1 MEKIV
6 LRLKELRGEEPQ
18 AKFAAKLELPQQTY
32 SRYES
37 GKSEPPLALLKDIAL
52 RFGVSADWLLGLAD
66 GPSGG
71 GKSVTASN
79 STVAA
84 FGGTVAGGDCS
95 RCPLMLAAKEAVA
108 APVKVHRAKANG
120 GGK

>member
-6 LRLKELRGEEPQ
+6 LRLKELRGDEPQ

-37 GKSEPPLALLKDIAL
+37 GRSEPPLALLKDIAL
-52 RFGVSADWLLGLAD
+52 RFGVSTDWLLGLTDKD
-66 GPSGG
+66 GPSV
-71 GKSVTASN
+71 SATN

-84 FGGTVAGGDCS
+84 FGSTVTGGDCS
-95 RCPLMLAAKEAVA
+95 RCPLMLAAREAI
-108 APVKVHRAKANG
+108 APPG
-120 GGK
+120 GAVRDGRKTTRKTT